1 MSRGSAVPPTPSRHD
16 TSARPP
22 GPAAGPGAGRS
33 RPHPDRPAPPP
44 YARRTP
50 VSPHARR
57 LAAVALL
64 VAVPLAGCGTPP
76 ELREPAPTTVPTR
89 SVPPA
94 TPSVP
99 PSPPPPTGLPDTGA
113 VTPTPDSGLVAVPC
127 PDGPS
132 GARIVDLVRGRG
144 GVLPNGVRVRVRTG
158 PLCAGEWH
166 YTVLDV
172 TGHETLQVVTQ
183 GRPGAPRLVTAGTD
197 VCTAEVRAAGPPG
210 IRTRVCDAGSLDVP
224 GA

>member
-1 MSRGSAVPPTPSRHD
+1 M
-16 TSARPP
+16 
-22 GPAAGPGAGRS
+22 
-33 RPHPDRPAPPP
+33 PH
-44 YARRTP
+44 
-50 VSPHARR
+50 VRR

-76 ELREPAPTTVPTR
+76 ELREPAPTTAPTR
-89 SVPPA
+89 SAVPA
-94 TPSVP
+94 TPSAP
-99 PSPPPPTGLPDTGA
+99 PTPLPPTGLPGTGA

-172 TGHETLQVVTQ
+172 TGHEMLQVVTQ

-210 IRTRVCDAGSLDVP
+210 IRTRVCDAGSLGVP